1 MKKLLVPLVVGMM
14 ALPATA
20 ATMQCM
26 ISGIVSWTDGYC
38 EGIEFTMDF
47 QSHPAS
53 WRIAGATKPISSV
66 IWSDAT
72 AGCAASATSC
82 TKSIA
87 PYQDHLGKATILY
100 SDGTWEA
107 VQASARFETGF

>member
-26 ISGIVSWTDGYC
+26 VSGVTTWKNNFCFGM
-38 EGIEFTMDF
+38 EFTMDYNTN
-47 QSHPAS
+47 PAS
-53 WRIAGATKPISSV
+53 WRISNVTKPISSV

-72 AGCAASATSC
+72 AGCATTATTC
-82 TKSIA
+82 TKPIR
-87 PYQDHLGKATILY
+87 PYQEHLGKATILY

-107 VQASARFETGF
+107 LQATANFETGF